1 MKIFTG
7 LILTLLIL
15 AGSGCSLN
23 PPATPAQQ
31 RLKINSMADG
41 AMSNFYA
48 QYPKSRNVVRNA
60 AGFAVFD
67 ISGGKILYG
76 GMDHGE
82 GVVVDNATSKRIYMK
97 MLELQPGFGFGISNS
112 RLVFIFKTRAA
123 LKDFVTSG
131 WQFSTRMS
139 AAAKNEDQGGAF
151 DLGYAINADTTVF
164 QMTEKGALVGVSI
177 TGAKYW
183 LNDDLN

>member
-1 MKIFTG
+1 MKIFSG

-15 AGSGCSLN
+15 SGSGCASN

-31 RLKINSMADG
+31 RLQINSMADG
-41 AMSNFYA
+41 AMSNIYA
-48 QYPKSRNVVRNA
+48 QYPKSRNVVRTA
-60 AGFAVFD
+60 AGYAVFD
-67 ISGGKILYG
+67 ISGGKMLYG

-82 GVVVDNATSKRIYMK
+82 GVVVDNVTRKRTYMK
-97 MLELQPGFGFGISNS
+97 MFELQPGFGFGISNS
-112 RLVFIFKTRAA
+112 RLVFVFKTRAA
-123 LKDFVTSG
+123 LKNFITSG

-151 DLGYAINADTTVF
+151 DLGYAINPDTTVY

-183 LNDDLN
+183 MNDELN